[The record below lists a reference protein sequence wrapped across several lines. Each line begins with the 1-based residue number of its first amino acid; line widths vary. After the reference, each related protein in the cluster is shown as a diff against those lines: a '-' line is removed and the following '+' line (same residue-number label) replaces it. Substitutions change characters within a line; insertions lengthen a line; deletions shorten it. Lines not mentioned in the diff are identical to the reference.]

1 MAVRRT
7 PRFYFSLR
15 SPYSWL
21 AYRDL
26 LRRYP
31 DLAAGLDWVPFWE
44 PDELSQR
51 LLAEAGGEFV
61 YTAMSRA
68 KHLYVLQD
76 VRRLA
81 AERGLEFSWPVDREP
96 CWEIP
101 HLAYLV
107 ACRHGAGP
115 EYIAR
120 AYQAR
125 WQEGRNICD
134 RDTVGQI
141 GVALGLDADEMASA
155 ADDPEIRREGVQA
168 LLAIYR
174 DGVFGVPFFV
184 YRFDRFWG
192 VDRLPAFAAAV
203 GATGSVGATP
213 TTGRAATASI
223 ANTPAAEGAAT
234 ASAVNT
240 AELERVGAE
249 PVAVGVPGRTDEGHA
264 GGCG

>member
-26 LRRYP
+26 HERYP
-31 DLAAGLDWVPFWE
+31 ELVAELDWVPFWE
-44 PDELSQR
+44 PDEHSSR

-76 VRRLA
+76 VRRLTSA
-81 AERGLEFSWPVDREP
+81 RGLAFAWPVDREP
-96 CWEIP
+96 VWEIP
-101 HLAYLV
+101 HLGYLV
-107 ACRHGAGP
+107 AARHGAGP
-115 EYIAR
+115 AYLER
-120 AYQAR
+120 AYRAR

-134 RDTVGQI
+134 RATVAEI
-141 GVALGLDADEMASA
+141 AAELELDPAELSGA
-155 ADDPEIRREGVQA
+155 ADDPEVRRQGVGA
-168 LLAIYR
+168 LLDIYS

-184 YRFDRFWG
+184 HGFDRFWG
-192 VDRLPAFAAAV
+192 VDRLAEFAASVAAKRAPARPAAVAAPLPDNGSTAEPDSGPTAEPLLV
-203 GATGSVGATP
+203 GA
-213 TTGRAATASI
+213 
-223 ANTPAAEGAAT
+223 
-234 ASAVNT
+234 
-240 AELERVGAE
+240 
-249 PVAVGVPGRTDEGHA
+249 PGRTDEGHA